1 MKQLNWKTYPG
12 GAGTIVY
19 NSVSERLGSAG
30 IIKYTIGQ
38 ISQEDGWRVSVRYGI
53 GILHKRFDT
62 LNDAV
67 DFCELLDETYPNW
80 DKEIYERKHIKLTKL
95 ILEKDLK
102 TKKLIEFPEFRQA
115 YVYDCGAS
123 AFQCILAF
131 FGIDE
136 REEVLLDKLDVS
148 EDDGTSI
155 DNIKR
160 VAKEEYE
167 IETKELKDLTIDS
180 LKKLLDKDVPVLMLI
195 QAWPD
200 EEKKD
205 IDEWEDEWEEGHYV
219 IAVGYTD
226 KEIIFE
232 DPSMVVR
239 TYIPF
244 NELDKRWHDVDVTP
258 KGKEKILDHW
268 GMIFSKDTD
277 YKYDPM
283 NAVKMD

>member
-1 MKQLNWKTYPG
+1 MKK
-12 GAGTIVY
+12 
-19 NSVSERLGSAG
+19 S
-30 IIKYTIGQ
+30 K
-38 ISQEDGWRVSVRYGI
+38 
-53 GILHKRFDT
+53 
-62 LNDAV
+62 
-67 DFCELLDETYPNW
+67 
-80 DKEIYERKHIKLTKL
+80 IKLVNLIFEQKKL
-95 ILEKDLK
+95 KA
-102 TKKLIEFPEFRQA
+102 KKLIEFPEFRQA
-115 YVYDCGAS
+115 FVYDCGAS

-136 REEVLLDKLDVS
+136 REEVLLKKLNVD
-148 EDDGTSI
+148 EDEGTSI
-155 DNIKR
+155 ENIKK
-160 VAKEEYE
+160 VAKNEYD
-167 IETKELKDLTIDS
+167 IETKELKNLTIDS
-180 LKKLLDKDVPVLMLI
+180 LKKLLDRDKPVLMLI

-219 IAVGYTD
+219 VAIGYTD

-244 NELDKRWHDVDVTP
+244 DELDKRWHDFDVTP

-268 GMIFSKDTD
+268 GMTFSKDTD
-277 YKYDPM
+277 YEYDPM